1 MAESQLT
8 KIVREHYEQRAGSGD
23 EFNLEEIKEAVIDD
37 PALDSVTDEL
47 VDAAVS
53 GAVRRVDDARTKA
66 NTEQLAMFGDSDQ
79 VVPIGEGR
87 RRRRGSL
94 RADNALQHLA
104 LVDENEAQV
113 IAAAAKERD
122 RVRALLPYLTA
133 EPIDWDEA
141 VRRYEQDHPE
151 LAS

>member
-1 MAESQLT
+1 VAESQLT
-8 KIVREHYEQRAGSGD
+8 KIVREHYEERAESGD
-23 EFNLEEIKEAVIDD
+23 EFGLDEIEQAVHDD

-47 VDAAVS
+47 VEAAIA

-66 NTEQLAMFGDSDQ
+66 NTEQLTMFGDSDQ

-94 RADNALQHLA
+94 RADNALKHLA

-113 IAAAAKERD
+113 IAAAAKERG
-122 RVRALLPYLTA
+122 RVRSLLPYLTA
-133 EPIDWDEA
+133 APIDWDEA
-141 VRRYEQDHPE
+141 VRRYETDHPE
-151 LAS
+151 LGQ